1 MSLKLP
7 RGVATTYNE
16 ASGAKKGDRLFMGRI
31 FGGGEAARKRSEVA
45 EDLAAAFLTRRG
57 LRVIERNYR
66 ERGGEID
73 LVCRQGDE
81 VVFVDVRYRGHGGY
95 GGAGASIDA
104 RKRAVLLWAARHWL
118 ARHGEQACRFD
129 CVLMDSLDEAGIEW
143 VRDAFAAD

>member
-1 MSLKLP
+1 
-7 RGVATTYNE
+7 
-16 ASGAKKGDRLFMGRI
+16 MGRI
-31 FGGGEAARKRSEVA
+31 FGGGEAARKRGVVA
-45 EDLAAAFLTRRG
+45 EDLAAAFLTRSG

-66 ERGGEID
+66 ERGREID

-81 VVFVDVRYRGHGGY
+81 VVFVEVRYRGHSGY

-104 RKRAVLLWAARHWL
+104 RKRARLILAARLWL

-129 CVLMDSLDEAGIEW
+129 CVLMDSLDGTRIEW